1 MQKCVAAIVI
11 VFSSVVASIVPL
23 AAQQDT
29 AQPQAAP
36 DPGVNPVRLLDRDE
50 IRVTRVEL
58 APGAVRRAHSH
69 DDVAYHVWV
78 PVTGMLEITIEKGA
92 ATSAKPG
99 QAFFM
104 KKGTQHWFR
113 NTGTT
118 AAAVMEIFV
127 KRSTTAA
134 DGHPMDEPAVAL
146 AMAGLPFPDR

>member
-1 MQKCVAAIVI
+1 
-11 VFSSVVASIVPL
+11 
-23 AAQQDT
+23 
-29 AQPQAAP
+29 
-36 DPGVNPVRLLDRDE
+36 
-50 IRVTRVEL
+50 
-58 APGAVRRAHSH
+58 
-69 DDVAYHVWV
+69 
-78 PVTGMLEITIEKGA
+78 MLEITIEKGA

-118 AAAVMEIFV
+118 AAAEMEIFV